1 MRPLLSQIAVFVSL
15 VMPLVWII
23 ILPGVN
29 TQHNRTIAAL
39 FDKAQYSLLSRIFTK
54 AITELRN
61 NSTQTRFQGYKVK
74 ASTNFYDVINE
85 ICRAI
90 KHGNVESFI
99 VVGKSPTI
107 HAVNIVAEALSIPVL
122 GYMLGEDTLKIGNM
136 MYLNLKPNNA
146 QLAKGIIA
154 FLENYDTVHTF
165 SLISQEELIGDG
177 FTSEITKLIQA
188 HKWILEESIKISE
201 SDTDEII
208 NVKIRQLRDNK
219 ARINILHCSNNLITR
234 IFKQV
239 YSIGLKD
246 RDYAWLLT
254 EHDYIRSTERYH
266 SFPIGSLSFSL
277 SVTINQEHIVS
288 DVVNLISQAMSHIKH
303 LPFGS
308 KRECSKI
315 ANSKQIARGKAL
327 YKSILKASGASPFL
341 GPLFFDSDGHIQIS
355 NFIIKNLIHDGEKV
369 TWREIGYIRNGDVR
383 IREPIWP
390 IDHILPTSVNGRTRY
405 RIVTNPVKPFVME
418 EAPHKDYN
426 ECMSDTPCLK
436 LSSKDKERTIEAL
449 RDFEA
454 GVLNQSNPWEIR
466 CCRGLS
472 IDLLNKLSID
482 LDFDFTLFL
491 VFDKSYGA
499 YSNGSWNGM
508 IEDLLESTAHIAMA
522 AFSITKSRVKAIDF
536 TDPYFFS
543 GFSILVADRV
553 RDPHMQA
560 FLEPFSIGVWFAIF
574 ISATVTAVA
583 MALFEWNSPFGLNPW
598 GRKRKS
604 NYTMASGLNM
614 VYSVLFGHTVSTK
627 SPKAWPSKVMQNFW
641 AFAAIFIIASYTA
654 NLAAFIAG
662 KNNGVG
668 YNGIY
673 DSRLLDA
680 RVGVLG
686 GSAVEAFINRI
697 HRPIF
702 HASQNY
708 LVNSSDTGIRM
719 LIDGKLDA
727 YLGDY
732 PILDYARA
740 KLDPNCQLKL
750 VGQTYGEDGYG
761 IGLPKNS
768 TIRIPLSEKILDY
781 HQSGFIEDLIE
792 VHFADAQC
800 YQQRMTQE
808 ESQLEVQHHAGLFV
822 LLTVG
827 ILLGIIVLLLEHAAF
842 KVLVPYFRATPGNS
856 CWRSSHVMFLSQRLH
871 RIITSAELVSP
882 QDSAKEMI
890 SIVKNKEFTRLFQK
904 STIRKNK
911 LADMAKTK
919 RLNRNFCDVVA
930 KAKWMQDLKDNNLI
944 DDSSTAAPEIIEI
957 PLRDLCTNIDLE
969 ALRKQNEPVD
979 GDDDWPITWQED
991 WLLSDHDETV
1001 PLNADNSS
1009 SQPQICQ
1016 SDCTLLLESPAKRG
1030 PNTPSKTSLV
1040 DSETFSMGEVNSAI
1054 VSDECN
1060 IDLNLDVE
1068 EDQQSDRT
1076 LVCPRQ
1082 SSPRVRFADNIING
1096 RLSCSDLSCM
1106 PGEVPNNV
1114 YDSKYCKRK
1123 SSWCEDRNNI
1133 LASVGSK
1140 NTRVLPMKNN
1150 KFKSLIWK
1158 RPSLQDQL
1166 LPSMQAGFCVENITK
1181 EELLV
1186 MWKTSEIELTKR
1198 LEKALKEKAKL
1209 EEKLADLEFGS
1220 LV

>member
-1 MRPLLSQIAVFVSL
+1 MVIPLMWILFVQGMNAQQI
-15 VMPLVWII
+15 
-23 ILPGVN
+23 
-29 TQHNRTIAAL
+29 RTVAAL
-39 FDKAQYSLLSRIFTK
+39 FDSSQYPLLSRIFAK
-54 AITELRN
+54 AISEVQN
-61 NSTQTRFQGYKVK
+61 NKTSRIIMEGFEVRTTPNLYE
-74 ASTNFYDVINE
+74 VINE
-85 ICRAI
+85 ICHVV
-90 KHGNVESFI
+90 KEVNVDTFL
-99 VVGKSPTI
+99 VVGKGPTI
-107 HAVNIVAEALSIPVL
+107 RAVNIVADTLSIPVL
-122 GYMLGEDTLKIGNM
+122 GYMVDDDQNM
-136 MYLNLKPNNA
+136 KPHNEMYLNLRPSNA
-146 QLAKGIIA
+146 QLAKGVIA
-154 FLENYDTVHTF
+154 FLENYDSAHTF
-165 SLISQEELIGDG
+165 TIITQNELIKDG
-177 FTSEITKLIQA
+177 FLDELTKLIHA
-188 HKWILEESIKISE
+188 HKWTLE
-201 SDTDEII
+201 DTLFLSGNTDTNQDIAD
-208 NVKIRQLRDNK
+208 KLSTLRDNK
-219 ARINILHCSNNLITR
+219 ARINIVHCSNVLVR
-234 IFKQV
+234 RLFKQV
-239 YSIGLKD
+239 YAVGFED

-254 EHDYIRSTERYH
+254 EHDYVRAVEPRL
-266 SFPIGSLSFSL
+266 SFPMGALSFSL
-277 SVTINQEHIVS
+277 SVTINQEHVVR
-288 DVVNLISQAMSHIKH
+288 DVVDLLHRAMINQRQASLRTHKD
-303 LPFGS
+303 
-308 KRECSKI
+308 CSMM
-315 ANSKQIARGKAL
+315 ANSKQIKLGRAL
-327 YKSILKASGASPFL
+327 YKSILETSSVSPYL
-341 GPLFFDSDGHIQIS
+341 GPLHFDTEGHLQMS
-355 NFIIKNLIHDGEKV
+355 NFIIKNLVHDGERV
-369 TWREIGYIRNGDVR
+369 TWKEIGYIRNGDVR

-390 IDHILPTSVNGRTRY
+390 IDHLLPSSVNGRTRY

-418 EAPHKDYN
+418 EAPHTDYN
-426 ECMSDTPCLK
+426 ECISDTPCLK
-436 LSSKDKERTIEAL
+436 LSSKDKVRTIEAI

-454 GVLNQSNPWEIR
+454 GILNQSNPWEIR

-472 IDLLNKLSID
+472 IDLLNKLSND

-499 YSNGSWNGM
+499 YINGSWNGM

-522 AFSITKSRVKAIDF
+522 AFSITRSRVKAIDF

-574 ISATVTAVA
+574 ISATVTAIA

-686 GSAVEAFINRI
+686 GSAVGAFLKRI
-697 HRPIF
+697 HPPIF
-702 HASQNY
+702 YASQNY

-719 LIDGKLDA
+719 LIDGQLDA

-768 TIRIPLSEKILDY
+768 TIRSRLSEKILEY

-842 KVLVPYFRATPGNS
+842 KVFVPYFRATPGNS

-890 SIVKNKEFTRLFQK
+890 SIVKNKEFARLFQK

-919 RLNRNFCDVVA
+919 RINRNFYDVVA
-930 KAKWMQDLKDNNLI
+930 KAKWMQDLKDNNLV
-944 DDSSTAAPEIIEI
+944 DDSGTAAPEIIEI
-957 PLRDLCTNIDLE
+957 PLRDLCTNIDLD

-979 GDDDWPITWQED
+979 ADDDWPSSWQDD
-991 WLLSDHDETV
+991 WLLPDRGEMT
-1001 PLNADNSS
+1001 PLNAAANSS
-1009 SQPQICQ
+1009 HEEICETNC
-1016 SDCTLLLESPAKRG
+1016 SPLLESSQNGTLDSPCRNSLEDNPHGKNGDTTKSVGETNIASVNIDECR
-1030 PNTPSKTSLV
+1030 LV
-1040 DSETFSMGEVNSAI
+1040 DIDISEPT
-1054 VSDECN
+1054 
-1060 IDLNLDVE
+1060 
-1068 EDQQSDRT
+1068 T
-1076 LVCPRQ
+1076 TRQ
-1082 SSPRVRFADNIING
+1082 MAVVPCRRRSNPRVHFADDG
-1096 RLSCSDLSCM
+1096 RLSCGDLKSLSSEM
-1106 PGEVPNNV
+1106 PNNV
-1114 YDSKYCKRK
+1114 DDGKYSKRK

-1140 NTRVLPMKNN
+1140 DTSVLPMKNN

-1166 LPSMQAGFCVENITK
+1166 LPSMQTGFCVESITK

-1186 MWKTSEIELTKR
+1186 MWKTSEIELTRR

-1209 EEKLADLEFGS
+1209 EQKLADLELGS
-1220 LV
+1220 PV